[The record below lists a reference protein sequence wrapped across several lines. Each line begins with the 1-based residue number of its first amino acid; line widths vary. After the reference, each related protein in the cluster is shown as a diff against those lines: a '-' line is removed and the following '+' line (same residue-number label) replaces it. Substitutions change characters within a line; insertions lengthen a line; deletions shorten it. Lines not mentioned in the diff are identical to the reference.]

1 MVTIAGTQLTHTH
14 DHPSKFGT
22 TELSNPKLPATWS
35 GTPDDTTAYKTMAKT
50 AAATEDSKVG
60 AGWRYSAKG
69 ARYATHATVKVSGF
83 VANRVGRLTKGLA
96 NYLATK
102 AERPITGAVTTAT
115 GGAQSKSS
123 SMHNLVDAAR
133 GGLVA
138 FGTVYAGLEESA
150 KVLGGSVKDNSVKV
164 RCK

>member
-1 MVTIAGTQLTHTH
+1 MGSTGQALVTGAEYLCKGMDYGT
-14 DHPSKFGT
+14 KKAA
-22 TELSNPKLPATWS
+22 ELIEYVGEREK
-35 GTPDDTTAYKTMAKT
+35 AKT